1 MDITQFPTVADFR
14 RFGRFHSNNL
24 ALTQSISED
33 LLIYIIPNYFF
44 IKEHV
49 SKQFIKNYKKYCM
62 ALKRQAMFEDYIK
75 DLNDQKELLI
85 RRLESK
91 NLCEC
96 NNTCAY
102 AYNPTINLE

>member
-1 MDITQFPTVADFR
+1 MDGIQFPTVDDFR
-14 RFGRFHSNNL
+14 RFGHFHGNNL
-24 ALTQSISED
+24 ALTQCIFED

-49 SKQFIKNYKKYCM
+49 SKQFIKNYKKYCL

-75 DLNDQKELLI
+75 DLNEQKELLI

-91 NLCEC
+91 NSCEC
-96 NNTCAY
+96 NDIC
-102 AYNPTINLE
+102 YNPTINLE